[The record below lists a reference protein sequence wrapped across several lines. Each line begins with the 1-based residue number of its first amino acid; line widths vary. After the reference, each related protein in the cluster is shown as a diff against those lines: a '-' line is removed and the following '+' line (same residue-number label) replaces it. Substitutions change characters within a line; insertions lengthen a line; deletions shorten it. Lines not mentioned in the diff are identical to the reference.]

1 MAVKKKP
8 ETFAVGQ
15 RVRYAKGRGERFGV
29 ITGFRIATLVEED
42 TKKKIVRAVS
52 KLSIAK

>member
-1 MAVKKKP
+1 MAVKKQ

-15 RVRYAKGRGERFGV
+15 RVRYSKGRGERFGV
-29 ITGFRIATLVEED
+29 IAGFKIATLVEEG

>member
-1 MAVKKKP
+1 MAVKKQ

-15 RVRYAKGRGERFGV
+15 RVRYSKGRGERFGV
-29 ITGFRIATLVEED
+29 IAGFKIATLVEEG

-52 KLSIAK
+52 KLSMA